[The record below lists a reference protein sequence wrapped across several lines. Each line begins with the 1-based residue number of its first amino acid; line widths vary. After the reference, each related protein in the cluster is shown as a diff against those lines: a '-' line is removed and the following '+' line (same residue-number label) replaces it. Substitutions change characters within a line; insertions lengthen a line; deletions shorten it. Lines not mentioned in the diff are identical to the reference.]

1 MYRTDGSI
9 KGHIYFFLDD
19 WFLVEPSLLL
29 FTWLGKIWH
38 FLVNVK
44 TQTLCICGKHL
55 VLQ

>member
-29 FTWLGKIWH
+29 CTWLGKIWH